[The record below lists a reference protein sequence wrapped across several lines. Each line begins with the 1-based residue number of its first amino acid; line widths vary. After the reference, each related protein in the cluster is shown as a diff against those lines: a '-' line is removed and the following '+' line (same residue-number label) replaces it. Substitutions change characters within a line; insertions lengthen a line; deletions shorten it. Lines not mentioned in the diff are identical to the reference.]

1 MNVQIIRRNGKAE
14 WAVVPYDEYKR
25 LRDAAELAEDAE
37 LARRALER
45 DEERIPFEVVDRL
58 IARENPIRVWR
69 EHRRLTQRRLAERVG
84 INTAYLSQI
93 ETGKRTGSAKVL
105 RAIANALGVDLDD
118 VAADGST

>member
-1 MNVQIIRRNGKAE
+1 MSKVQVMEK
-14 WAVVPYDEYKR
+14 
-25 LRDAAELAEDAE
+25 DAE

-45 DEERIPFEVVDRL
+45 DEERIPIEVVDRL

-84 INTAYLSQI
+84 INTACLSQI
-93 ETGKRTGSAKVL
+93 ETGKRTGSAKIL

-118 VAADGST
+118 IVSESY

>member
-1 MNVQIIRRNGKAE
+1 MSKVQVIEKDGERLF
-14 WAVVPYDEYKR
+14 AVIPWEEYER
-25 LRDAAELAEDAE
+25 LRDAAEMDEDVRLYDEA
-37 LARRALER
+37 LAR
-45 DEERIPFEVVDRL
+45 DDERIPIEVVDRL

-93 ETGKRTGSAKVL
+93 ETGKRAGSAKTL

-118 VAADGST
+118 IVGDD